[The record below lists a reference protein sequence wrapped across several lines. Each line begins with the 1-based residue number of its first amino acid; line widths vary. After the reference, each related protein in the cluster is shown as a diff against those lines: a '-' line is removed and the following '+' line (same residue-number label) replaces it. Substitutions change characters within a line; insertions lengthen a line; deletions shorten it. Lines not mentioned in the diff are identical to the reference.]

1 MEKLVAIFMGQITMQ
16 KGQKRRKIAKNNAK
30 LKRKIPTI
38 TLYSASYLYI
48 YFKQFISTCILYY
61 IVIAPKLKH
70 I

>member
-38 TLYSASYLYI
+38 TLYSASYLY
-48 YFKQFISTCILYY
+48 FKQFISTCILYY